1 MAKKRPTPPRKAQR
15 VQRPAVRRS
24 AARATLAVRGA
35 ASTVAKPV
43 LPPAK
48 GAPLEQPPIGVTPKY
63 GALAPYPLIDRYP
76 IVIGQNLTLT
86 YIASVFRLATTG
98 YRQQY
103 VDLLDELLEQDPH
116 LYSVVQKRVLN
127 VANARLEIV
136 PAELPEDDKRVDRAT
151 ELAAWVGGELAR
163 IPELVQQLSGLL
175 WGGVYYGVGA
185 CEIHW
190 TRDANAWRADRL
202 SFVHSRRLAYP
213 DAQAWDLYVWDQGQ
227 VYGWSSPWGSSPTNN
242 NIFGLRVADYPGKFV
257 VHAPQLRG
265 DYPTRDGVGRQ
276 TATFAALKR
285 IAGRGASTYL
295 ERFANPWVD
304 GAYSTQADGKPRE
317 ATDTEINDAKAAI
330 QAQTGPPSS
339 YLHPDTIKL
348 EAKAADAGRPKV
360 TYTEWLGACNAELS
374 KAVLG
379 GTLGTEVGKGGG
391 NRALGEVQERSELDL
406 LGYDAKCLADTL
418 DRDLIQWLVRLN
430 FPDEMDL
437 CPHAMIHVAKDPDP
451 ATLLKNVYAATQCG
465 VPVDADWVGQE
476 AGLHLVDK
484 DDEDGPARRTF
495 LSDVVDP
502 TIVDPDLMSEEAK
515 QQAADET
522 ANNLEI
528 AKTKAANPPVVPGQP
543 GQPPPATNGA
553 PPKNQGAKPPTETA
567 PTDKSA
573 PTPSE
578 KAAMRWQ
585 QRGEA
590 GPPAGPFRADGT
602 RGT

>member
-1 MAKKRPTPPRKAQR
+1 MAKRPTPTRKAQR
-15 VQRPAVRRS
+15 VARPR
-24 AARATLAVRGA
+24 AASATLAMA
-35 ASTVAKPV
+35 PSTVAKPV
-43 LPPAK
+43 LPPSK

-63 GALAPYPLIDRYP
+63 GALAPFPLIDRYP

-86 YIASVFRLATTG
+86 YISSVFRLATTG

-136 PAELPEDDKRVDRAT
+136 PAELPDGDKRLERAT
-151 ELAAWVGGELAR
+151 ELAAWVGQELAR

-190 TRDANAWRADRL
+190 TRDASAWRADRL

-213 DAQAWDLYVWDQGQ
+213 DPQAWDLYVWDQGQ
-227 VYGWSSPWGSSPTNN
+227 VYGWTAPWGSSPTASGV
-242 NIFGLRVADYPGKFV
+242 FGLRVADYPGKFV

-304 GAYSTQADGKPRE
+304 AKYSTQNDGKPRE
-317 ATDTEINDAKAAI
+317 ASEQEIADAKSAI

-339 YLHPDTIKL
+339 YVHPDTIDL

-360 TYTEWLGACNAELS
+360 TFTEWLSACNSELS

-379 GTLGTEVGKGGG
+379 GTLGTETGKGSGG
-391 NRALGEVQERSELDL
+391 NRSLGEVQERSELDL
-406 LGYDAKCLADTL
+406 LNYDAKCLADTL

-430 FPDEMDL
+430 FPDEIDIA
-437 CPHAMIHVAKDPDP
+437 PHAMIHVAKDPDP
-451 ATLLKNVYAATQCG
+451 ATILKNVYAATQCG
-465 VPVDADWVGQE
+465 MPVDADWVAEE

-502 TIVDPDLMSEEAK
+502 TIVDPDLMSEESK
-515 QQAADET
+515 EQQAEET

-528 AKTKAANPPVVPGQP
+528 AKTKAANPPAPFGAPSQGQP
-543 GQPPPATNGA
+543 ANSQPPQGKGEPA
-553 PPKNQGAKPPTETA
+553 PPKTPGPAA
-567 PTDKSA
+567 PKE
-573 PTPSE
+573 PKTPSE
-578 KAAMRWQ
+578 KAALRW

-590 GPPAGPFRADGT
+590 GPPADTFRPDGT
-602 RGT
+602 RGP